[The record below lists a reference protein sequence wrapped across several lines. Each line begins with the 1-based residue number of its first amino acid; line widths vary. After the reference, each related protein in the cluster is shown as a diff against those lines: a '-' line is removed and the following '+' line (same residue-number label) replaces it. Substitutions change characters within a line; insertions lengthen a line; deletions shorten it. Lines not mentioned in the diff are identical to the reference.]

1 MSDSLDVM
9 SDCCNPVGYGDFFD
23 DKQARRSSRRYQKKG
38 LEPMA
43 KSMVD
48 YLVSR
53 GMAGRSVIEAGG
65 GIGAIQIEL
74 LKAGAVRTVN
84 VELSEGYEGTARRLL
99 AQQGLTDRVDRRV
112 GDFTE
117 VAPDLEADDVVM
129 NRVICCYP
137 FMERLMQT
145 AIGSSLRFL
154 AATFPRD
161 RGAAKVAMSMGN
173 LYCKVTGV
181 DFRSYLHSPKAIV
194 DTAQSAGFQPVHQ
207 DRDFIWNAVVFE
219 KVA

>member
-1 MSDSLDVM
+1 M

-23 DKQARRSSRRYQKKG
+23 DKQARRSSRRYEKKG
-38 LEPMA
+38 LDAMA
-43 KSMVD
+43 RSMVD
-48 YLVSR
+48 YLVAR

-74 LKAGAVRTVN
+74 LKAGAAHTVN

-99 AQQGLTDRVDRRV
+99 AKEGLTERVERRV
-112 GDFTE
+112 GDFTQL
-117 VAPDLEADDVVM
+117 APDLEADDVVM

-137 FMERLMQT
+137 FMERLVGM
-145 AIGSSLRFL
+145 ALGSSRRFL

-161 RGAAKVAMSMGN
+161 RLAANVAMSMGN

-181 DFRSYLHSPKAIV
+181 DFRSYMHSPEEIIA
-194 DTAQSAGFQPVHQ
+194 TARSAGFEPVHQ